1 MTHAVRD
8 FARAEAGI
16 IAGLAECGV
25 ATVHEAMGRRGLMS
39 SRMRPIQQD
48 RTIAGSA
55 ITVSAAPGDNWM
67 IHVALELAQPG
78 DVLVVAP
85 FSPSDAGYFGDL
97 LAESAQALG
106 VAGLVIDAGV
116 RDVRD
121 LRRMGFPVWSTAV
134 CAWGTVKETPGWVNV
149 PVQCAGAIVNPGDVV
164 VADDDGVVIVPRE
177 TAAEALSGARTRIA
191 AEEEKRRALR
201 AGQLSMD
208 LYNLRPGLAAKG
220 FTYR

>member
-1 MTHAVRD
+1 MTYAIREIERADRAV
-8 FARAEAGI
+8 
-16 IAGLAECGV
+16 IAGLADCGV

-39 SRMRPIQQD
+39 SRMRPIQPDQA
-48 RTIAGSA
+48 IAGSA

-116 RDVRD
+116 RDLRD
-121 LRRMGFPVWSTAV
+121 LKQMRFPVWSTAIS
-134 CAWGTVKETPGWVNV
+134 AWGTVKETPGWVNV
-149 PVQCAGAIVNPGDVV
+149 PVQCAGAIVQPGDVV
-164 VADDDGVVIVPRE
+164 VADDDGVVIVPRN
-177 TAAEALSGARTRIA
+177 EADTVLAKARARIA
-191 AEEEKRRALR
+191 DEAAKRRALR
-201 AGQLSMD
+201 GGALSMD
-208 LYNLRPGLAAKG
+208 LYALRPGLAAKG

>member
-1 MTHAVRD
+1 MTYANRQID
-8 FARAEAGI
+8 RAGAAT

-39 SRMRPIQQD
+39 SKMRPIQQD
-48 RTIAGSA
+48 QTIAGSA

-97 LAESAQALG
+97 MAESAQARG
-106 VAGLVIDAGV
+106 IAGLVIDAGV
-116 RDVRD
+116 RDLRD
-121 LRRMGFPVWSTAV
+121 LRRMGFAVWSTAV

-177 TAAEALSGARTRIA
+177 MADPVLAQSRARIEAEAD
-191 AEEEKRRALR
+191 KRRALR
-201 AGQLSMD
+201 DGALSMD
-208 LYNLRPGLAAKG
+208 LYDLRSRLAAKG